1 MADQIDWVALA
12 VFLFFFILVTVMGFF
27 AARWKAGPVSEHLD
41 EWGLGG
47 RQFGTWITWFLVGG
61 DFYTA
66 YTVIA
71 VPALVY
77 AVGAYGFFALPYT
90 IIVYPFVFAV
100 MPVLWKVAHAN
111 GHVTAADVV
120 HGTYNSRGLELAVAI
135 TGLVATMPY
144 IALQLIGMGVVI
156 KAMGLT
162 GELPLVAAFVIL
174 ALYTYSSGL
183 RAPALIA
190 FVKDIMIY
198 IVVLVAVVIVPAK
211 LGGYGAV
218 FAAANDAFTAKG
230 GATGLIL
237 KPAQMLPYATL
248 ALGSALA
255 AFMYPHTLTGIF
267 ASKSADTIRKNA
279 ILLPAYT
286 LLLGLIALMGYMAY
300 AANIKVTSNNDVVP
314 VLFKVLFPSWFAGFA
329 FAAIAIGA
337 LVPAAVMSI
346 GAANLFTRNVWKSYV
361 DPGISHAG
369 EAAVAKIASLVV
381 KLGALAFTLFLPTQY
396 ALDLQLLGGLW
407 ILQTFPAL
415 VFGLFTRWF
424 RAEGLLLGWAVG
436 ILWGSWTAWSNG
448 LKAARDHRPRRR
460 QLCVLC
466 RARRAD
472 PQCRRRG
479 DHHPHRRAGL
489 ARPAR
494 RYCSILILAALATSP
509 QRAMSAARIF
519 AKIPPTSCRPIRCR
533 AVLGARSHPATARS
547 ASIRPRAFL
556 TIAGGVAFGAK
567 MPLHN
572 TASTSAPASF
582 KVGTS
587 GRSSIRLGVATAKRA
602 RRAALDLAD
611 HRAGI
616 RDGRGDLP
624 GNHRQ
629 HRLVGALVGNDLHR
643 RAGLLLEQL
652 GHQLE
657 RGG

>member
-1 MADQIDWVALA
+1 MAGQIEWVSLS
-12 VFLFFFILVTVMGFF
+12 VFIFFFALVTVMGFF
-27 AARWKAGPVSEHLD
+27 AARWKSGPVNEHLD

-120 HGTYNSRGLELAVAI
+120 QGAYGSRGLELAVAI
-135 TGLVATMPY
+135 TGMVATMPY

-162 GELPLVAAFVIL
+162 GEWPIIAAFIVL

-198 IVVLVAVVIVPAK
+198 IVVLVAVVVVPSK

-218 FAAANDAFTAKG
+218 FAAAGDAFAAKG
-230 GATGLIL
+230 GATGLTL

-279 ILLPAYT
+279 VLLPAYT
-286 LLLGLIALMGYMAY
+286 LLLGLIALLGYMAH
-300 AANIKVTSNNDVVP
+300 AAHLKVDTPNDVVP
-314 VLFKVLFPSWFAGFA
+314 ALFRALFPSWFAGFS
-329 FAAIAIGA
+329 FSAIAIGA

-361 DPGISHAG
+361 NPDISHAG

-381 KLGALAFTLFLPTQY
+381 KVGALAFILFLPTQY

-415 VFGLFTRWF
+415 VFSLFTRWF

-436 ILWGSWTAWSNG
+436 IGWGSWTAWSNG
-448 LKAARDHRPRRR
+448 LKPLASID
-460 QLCVLC
+460 LGGVSYVFYV
-466 RARRAD
+466 
-472 PQCRRRG
+472 
-479 DHHPHRRAGL
+479 GL
-489 ARPAR
+489 GA
-494 RYCSILILAALATSP
+494 LILNIVVATVTTVIVAWIAP
-509 QRAMSAARIF
+509 KRQ
-519 AKIPPTSCRPIRCR
+519 
-533 AVLGARSHPATARS
+533 GATARS
-547 ASIRPRAFL
+547 
-556 TIAGGVAFGAK
+556 
-567 MPLHN
+567 
-572 TASTSAPASF
+572 
-582 KVGTS
+582 
-587 GRSSIRLGVATAKRA
+587 
-602 RRAALDLAD
+602 
-611 HRAGI
+611 
-616 RDGRGDLP
+616 
-624 GNHRQ
+624 
-629 HRLVGALVGNDLHR
+629 
-643 RAGLLLEQL
+643 
-652 GHQLE
+652 
-657 RGG
+657 

>member
-1 MADQIDWVALA
+1 MMTNVDTTALA
-12 VFLFFFILVTVMGFF
+12 VFMFFFVLVTVMGFV
-27 AARWKAGPVSEHLD
+27 AARWRRPKTLAHLD

-77 AVGAYGFFALPYT
+77 GVGAYGFFALPYT

-120 HGTYNSRGLELAVAI
+120 HGIYHSRGLELAVAI
-135 TGLVATMPY
+135 TGMVATMPY

-156 KAMGLT
+156 KAMGLP
-162 GELPLVAAFVIL
+162 GELPLVAAFIIL

-198 IVVLVAVVIVPAK
+198 IVVVVAVVVVPAK
-211 LGGYGAV
+211 LGGSGAV

-230 GATGLIL
+230 GAIGLIL
-237 KPAQMLPYATL
+237 QPAQMLSYATL

-279 ILLPAYT
+279 ILLPSYT
-286 LLLGLIALMGYMAY
+286 LLLGLIALLGYMAY
-300 AANIKVTSNNDVVP
+300 AAHIKVDTPNDVVP
-314 VLFKVLFPSWFAGFA
+314 MLFKTLFPSWFAGFA
-329 FAAIAIGA
+329 FSAIAIGP

-361 DPGISHAG
+361 DPTISHAG
-369 EAAVAKIASLVV
+369 EAAVAKIASLIV
-381 KLGALAFTLFLPTQY
+381 KVGALAFTIFLPTQY

-436 ILWGSWTAWSNG
+436 IGWGSWTAGSNG
-448 LKAARDHRPRRR
+448 LKPLASI
-460 QLCVLC
+460 VL
-466 RARRAD
+466 
-472 PQCRRRG
+472 G
-479 DHHPHRRAGL
+479 DTSYSFYVGL
-489 ARPAR
+489 GA
-494 RYCSILILAALATSP
+494 LILNIVVAVVATAVIGLISP
-509 QRAMSAARIF
+509 N
-519 AKIPPTSCRPIRCR
+519 PTN
-533 AVLGARSHPATARS
+533 ATAR
-547 ASIRPRAFL
+547 P
-556 TIAGGVAFGAK
+556 
-567 MPLHN
+567 
-572 TASTSAPASF
+572 
-582 KVGTS
+582 
-587 GRSSIRLGVATAKRA
+587 
-602 RRAALDLAD
+602 
-611 HRAGI
+611 
-616 RDGRGDLP
+616 
-624 GNHRQ
+624 
-629 HRLVGALVGNDLHR
+629 
-643 RAGLLLEQL
+643 
-652 GHQLE
+652 
-657 RGG
+657 

>member
-1 MADQIDWVALA
+1 MRTDIDQTALA
-12 VFLFFFILVTVMGFF
+12 VFLFFFALVTVMGFV
-27 AARWKAGPVSEHLD
+27 AARWRRPKTLAHLD

-77 AVGAYGFFALPYT
+77 SVGAYGFFALPYT

-120 HGTYNSRGLELAVAI
+120 HSNTNSRGLEFAVAI
-135 TGLVATMPY
+135 TGMVATMPY

-162 GELPLVAAFVIL
+162 GELPIIAAFIIL

-198 IVVLVAVVIVPAK
+198 IVVLVAVVVVPAK

-218 FAAANDAFTAKG
+218 FSAASDAFAPKG
-230 GATGLIL
+230 GETGLTL
-237 KPAQMLPYATL
+237 KPSQMLPYATL

-286 LLLGLIALMGYMAY
+286 LLLGLIALLGYMAY
-300 AANIKVTSNNDVVP
+300 AANIKVATPNDVVP
-314 VLFKVLFPSWFAGFA
+314 LLFKALFPSWFAGFA

-381 KLGALAFTLFLPTQY
+381 KVGALSFILFLPTQY
-396 ALDLQLLGGLW
+396 ALDLQLLGGMW

-436 ILWGSWTAWSNG
+436 IGWGSWTAWSNG
-448 LKAARDHRPRRR
+448 LKPLATIELGGASH
-460 QLCVLC
+460 VFYV
-466 RARRAD
+466 
-472 PQCRRRG
+472 
-479 DHHPHRRAGL
+479 GL
-489 ARPAR
+489 GA
-494 RYCSILILAALATSP
+494 LILNVAVAAIATVIMGLVSP
-509 QRAMSAARIF
+509 R
-519 AKIPPTSCRPIRCR
+519 
-533 AVLGARSHPATARS
+533 GATARS
-547 ASIRPRAFL
+547 
-556 TIAGGVAFGAK
+556 
-567 MPLHN
+567 
-572 TASTSAPASF
+572 
-582 KVGTS
+582 
-587 GRSSIRLGVATAKRA
+587 
-602 RRAALDLAD
+602 
-611 HRAGI
+611 
-616 RDGRGDLP
+616 
-624 GNHRQ
+624 
-629 HRLVGALVGNDLHR
+629 
-643 RAGLLLEQL
+643 
-652 GHQLE
+652 
-657 RGG
+657 

>member
-1 MADQIDWVALA
+1 MSDQIEWVALS
-12 VFLFFFILVTVMGFF
+12 VFIFFFLLVTVMGFF
-27 AARWKAGPVSEHLD
+27 AARWRSGPVSEHLD

-120 HGTYNSRGLELAVAI
+120 YGTYASRSLELAVAV
-135 TGLVATMPY
+135 TGMVATMPY

-162 GELPLVAAFVIL
+162 GELPIIAAFVIL

-198 IVVLVAVVIVPAK
+198 IVVLVAVVVVPWR

-218 FAAANDAFTAKG
+218 FSAAGDAFKAKG
-230 GATGLIL
+230 GATGLTL
-237 KPAQMLPYATL
+237 QPAQLLPYATL

-279 ILLPAYT
+279 VLLPAYT
-286 LLLGLIALMGYMAY
+286 LLLGLIALLGYMAY
-300 AANIKVTSNNDVVP
+300 AANIKVASPNDVVP
-314 VLFKVLFPSWFAGFA
+314 MLFKTLFPSWFAGFA
-329 FAAIAIGA
+329 FSAIAIGA

-346 GAANLFTRNVWKSYV
+346 GAANLFTRNVWKSYINPHV
-361 DPGISHAG
+361 THAG

-381 KLGALAFTLFLPTQY
+381 KVGALAFILFLPTQY

-424 RAEGLLLGWAVG
+424 RAEGLLLGWAIG
-436 ILWGSWTAWSNG
+436 IGWGSWTAWSNG
-448 LKAARDHRPRRR
+448 LKPLATIDLGGATYVIYVGIGALILNIVVAVVATVIMAWVSPKQQGAAAR
-460 QLCVLC
+460 
-466 RARRAD
+466 
-472 PQCRRRG
+472 
-479 DHHPHRRAGL
+479 
-489 ARPAR
+489 
-494 RYCSILILAALATSP
+494 S
-509 QRAMSAARIF
+509 
-519 AKIPPTSCRPIRCR
+519 
-533 AVLGARSHPATARS
+533 
-547 ASIRPRAFL
+547 
-556 TIAGGVAFGAK
+556 
-567 MPLHN
+567 
-572 TASTSAPASF
+572 
-582 KVGTS
+582 
-587 GRSSIRLGVATAKRA
+587 
-602 RRAALDLAD
+602 
-611 HRAGI
+611 
-616 RDGRGDLP
+616 
-624 GNHRQ
+624 
-629 HRLVGALVGNDLHR
+629 
-643 RAGLLLEQL
+643 
-652 GHQLE
+652 
-657 RGG
+657 

>member
-1 MADQIDWVALA
+1 MTDQIDWIALS
-12 VFLFFFILVTVMGFF
+12 VFLFFFLLVTVMGFV

-90 IIVYPFVFAV
+90 IVVYPFVFAV
-100 MPVLWKVAHAN
+100 MPILWKVAHAN

-120 HGTYNSRGLELAVAI
+120 HGTYHSRGLELVVAV
-135 TGLVATMPY
+135 TGIVATMPY

-156 KAMGLT
+156 KAIGVT
-162 GELPLVAAFVIL
+162 GELPIVAAFVIL

-198 IVVLVAVVIVPAK
+198 IVVLVAVVVVPMK

-218 FAAANDAFTAKG
+218 FTAASDAFAAKG

-237 KPAQMLPYATL
+237 KPAQMLPYASL

-279 ILLPAYT
+279 VLLPAYT
-286 LLLGLIALMGYMAY
+286 LLLGLIALLGYMAY
-300 AANIKVTSNNDVVP
+300 AAHIKVDTPNDVVP
-314 VLFKVLFPSWFAGFA
+314 MLFKTLFPSWFAGFA
-329 FAAIAIGA
+329 FSAIAIGA

-346 GAANLFTRNVWKSYV
+346 GAANLFTRNIWKSYV
-361 DPGISHAG
+361 DPGITHAG

-381 KLGALAFTLFLPTQY
+381 KVGALAFILFLPTQY

-436 ILWGSWTAWSNG
+436 IGWGSWTAWSNG
-448 LKAARDHRPRRR
+448 LKPLATLNFGGVSYVFYVGLGALLLNIAVAAI
-460 QLCVLC
+460 VTVIV
-466 RARRAD
+466 ARISPVRSGV
-472 PQCRRRG
+472 P
-479 DHHPHRRAGL
+479 
-489 ARPAR
+489 ARP
-494 RYCSILILAALATSP
+494 
-509 QRAMSAARIF
+509 
-519 AKIPPTSCRPIRCR
+519 
-533 AVLGARSHPATARS
+533 
-547 ASIRPRAFL
+547 
-556 TIAGGVAFGAK
+556 
-567 MPLHN
+567 
-572 TASTSAPASF
+572 
-582 KVGTS
+582 
-587 GRSSIRLGVATAKRA
+587 
-602 RRAALDLAD
+602 
-611 HRAGI
+611 
-616 RDGRGDLP
+616 
-624 GNHRQ
+624 
-629 HRLVGALVGNDLHR
+629 
-643 RAGLLLEQL
+643 
-652 GHQLE
+652 
-657 RGG
+657 